1 MQTAAVVCTVALVV
15 LSPPPRVC
23 LPRAQIFL
31 AAGSEHDAAR
41 GAGRCAAP
49 LQKIIDGEATLEEAQ
64 LELARQRH
72 TAGLQTMVD
81 RGDAATLEEA
91 QLMLSRQG
99 HAALMQ
105 NMVDRGEAA
114 TLEEASKLTG
124 VRMRAVTLQKMVDR
138 GEAATLEEAGKLTGV
153 RARAATLQNMVDRG
167 EAATLEEAS
176 TLTGKRMRA
185 VTLQNMVD
193 RGEAAT
199 LEEAQL
205 VLSRQG
211 RAAALQN
218 MVDRGE
224 AATLE
229 AAQQVLSRRAQLAT
243 AQRIVDRGE
252 AASLDEAQ
260 QLLARRRREAFEA
273 KYSFED
279 IYKISSASG
288 IKTAKKRGFRTRYP
302 GVRWQKKQDKKTGKP
317 LDEGTGSFPESS
329 RGFWRVAFQYKGKP
343 ISVGS
348 GYGDEE
354 AAARA
359 HDDYVRKHKLQ
370 RRLHFPRA
378 GEGGGVGAEA

>member
-1 MQTAAVVCTVALVV
+1 MQTAAVVCTVALVG

-41 GAGRCAAP
+41 GAGRGAAS

-99 HAALMQ
+99 HAALM
-105 NMVDRGEAA
+105 
-114 TLEEASKLTG
+114 
-124 VRMRAVTLQKMVDR
+124 
-138 GEAATLEEAGKLTGV
+138 
-153 RARAATLQNMVDRG
+153 
-167 EAATLEEAS
+167 
-176 TLTGKRMRA
+176 
-185 VTLQNMVD
+185 
-193 RGEAAT
+193 
-199 LEEAQL
+199 
-205 VLSRQG
+205 
-211 RAAALQN
+211 QN

-302 GVRWQKKQDKKTGKP
+302 GVRWQKKQDKKTGKT

-329 RGFWRVAFQYKGKP
+329 RGFWRVAFRYKGKD

-348 GYGDEE
+348 GYEDEE

>member
-41 GAGRCAAP
+41 GTGRGAAS

-99 HAALMQ
+99 HAALM
-105 NMVDRGEAA
+105 
-114 TLEEASKLTG
+114 
-124 VRMRAVTLQKMVDR
+124 
-138 GEAATLEEAGKLTGV
+138 
-153 RARAATLQNMVDRG
+153 
-167 EAATLEEAS
+167 
-176 TLTGKRMRA
+176 
-185 VTLQNMVD
+185 
-193 RGEAAT
+193 
-199 LEEAQL
+199 
-205 VLSRQG
+205 
-211 RAAALQN
+211 QN

-302 GVRWQKKQDKKTGKP
+302 GVRWQKKQDKKTGKT

-348 GYGDEE
+348 GYEDEE

>member
-41 GAGRCAAP
+41 GTGRGAAS

-114 TLEEASKLTG
+114 TLE
-124 VRMRAVTLQKMVDR
+124 
-138 GEAATLEEAGKLTGV
+138 
-153 RARAATLQNMVDRG
+153 
-167 EAATLEEAS
+167 
-176 TLTGKRMRA
+176 
-185 VTLQNMVD
+185 
-193 RGEAAT
+193 
-199 LEEAQL
+199 
-205 VLSRQG
+205 
-211 RAAALQN
+211 
-218 MVDRGE
+218 
-224 AATLE
+224 

-243 AQRIVDRGE
+243 AQRVVDRGE

-302 GVRWQKKQDKKTGKP
+302 GVRWQKKQDKKTGKT

-348 GYGDEE
+348 GYEDEE

>member
-41 GAGRCAAP
+41 GTGRGAAS

-99 HAALMQ
+99 HAALM
-105 NMVDRGEAA
+105 
-114 TLEEASKLTG
+114 
-124 VRMRAVTLQKMVDR
+124 
-138 GEAATLEEAGKLTGV
+138 
-153 RARAATLQNMVDRG
+153 
-167 EAATLEEAS
+167 
-176 TLTGKRMRA
+176 
-185 VTLQNMVD
+185 
-193 RGEAAT
+193 
-199 LEEAQL
+199 
-205 VLSRQG
+205 
-211 RAAALQN
+211 QN

-348 GYGDEE
+348 GYEDEE

>member
-41 GAGRCAAP
+41 GAGRGAAS

-72 TAGLQTMVD
+72 TAGLQTIVD

-114 TLEEASKLTG
+114 TLE
-124 VRMRAVTLQKMVDR
+124 
-138 GEAATLEEAGKLTGV
+138 
-153 RARAATLQNMVDRG
+153 
-167 EAATLEEAS
+167 
-176 TLTGKRMRA
+176 
-185 VTLQNMVD
+185 
-193 RGEAAT
+193 
-199 LEEAQL
+199 
-205 VLSRQG
+205 
-211 RAAALQN
+211 
-218 MVDRGE
+218 
-224 AATLE
+224 

-243 AQRIVDRGE
+243 AQRVVDRGE

-260 QLLARRRREAFEA
+260 RLLARRRREAFEA

-348 GYGDEE
+348 GYEDEE

-359 HDDYVRKHKLQ
+359 HDDYVREHKLQ

-378 GEGGGVGAEA
+378 GEVGGVGAKT

>member
-1 MQTAAVVCTVALVV
+1 MQTAAVVCTVALVG

-41 GAGRCAAP
+41 GAGRGAAS

-105 NMVDRGEAA
+105 NMVARGEAA

-124 VRMRAVTLQKMVDR
+124 
-138 GEAATLEEAGKLTGV
+138 
-153 RARAATLQNMVDRG
+153 
-167 EAATLEEAS
+167 
-176 TLTGKRMRA
+176 KRMRA
-185 VTLQNMVD
+185 VT
-193 RGEAAT
+193 
-199 LEEAQL
+199 
-205 VLSRQG
+205 
-211 RAAALQN
+211 LQN

-288 IKTAKKRGFRTRYP
+288 IKTAKQRGFRTKYP
-302 GVRWQKKQDKKTGKP
+302 GVRWQKKQDKKTHKP

-348 GYGDEE
+348 GYEDEE

-359 HDDYVRKHKLQ
+359 HDDYVREHKLQ

-378 GEGGGVGAEA
+378 GEGSGVGTEGEA

>member
-31 AAGSEHDAAR
+31 AAGSEHNAAR
-41 GAGRCAAP
+41 GAGRGAAS

-114 TLEEASKLTG
+114 TLE
-124 VRMRAVTLQKMVDR
+124 
-138 GEAATLEEAGKLTGV
+138 
-153 RARAATLQNMVDRG
+153 
-167 EAATLEEAS
+167 
-176 TLTGKRMRA
+176 
-185 VTLQNMVD
+185 
-193 RGEAAT
+193 
-199 LEEAQL
+199 
-205 VLSRQG
+205 
-211 RAAALQN
+211 
-218 MVDRGE
+218 
-224 AATLE
+224 

-243 AQRIVDRGE
+243 AQRVVDRGE

-302 GVRWQKKQDKKTGKP
+302 GVRWQKKQDKKTGKT

-348 GYGDEE
+348 GYEDEE

-359 HDDYVRKHKLQ
+359 HDDYVREHKLQ

-378 GEGGGVGAEA
+378 GEGGDVGAEA

>member
-1 MQTAAVVCTVALVV
+1 MQTAAVVCTVALVG

-41 GAGRCAAP
+41 GAGRGAAS

-99 HAALMQ
+99 HAALM
-105 NMVDRGEAA
+105 
-114 TLEEASKLTG
+114 
-124 VRMRAVTLQKMVDR
+124 
-138 GEAATLEEAGKLTGV
+138 
-153 RARAATLQNMVDRG
+153 
-167 EAATLEEAS
+167 
-176 TLTGKRMRA
+176 
-185 VTLQNMVD
+185 
-193 RGEAAT
+193 
-199 LEEAQL
+199 
-205 VLSRQG
+205 
-211 RAAALQN
+211 QN

-302 GVRWQKKQDKKTGKP
+302 GVRWQKKQDKKTGKT

-348 GYGDEE
+348 GYEDEE

>member
-41 GAGRCAAP
+41 GTGRGAAS
-49 LQKIIDGEATLEEAQ
+49 LQKIIDGEATVEEAQ

-72 TAGLQTMVD
+72 TAGLQKIVD

-124 VRMRAVTLQKMVDR
+124 VRMRAVTLQK
-138 GEAATLEEAGKLTGV
+138 
-153 RARAATLQNMVDRG
+153 
-167 EAATLEEAS
+167 
-176 TLTGKRMRA
+176 
-185 VTLQNMVD
+185 MVD

-302 GVRWQKKQDKKTGKP
+302 GVRWQKKQDKKTGKT

-329 RGFWRVAFQYKGKP
+329 RGFWRVAFRYKGKD

-348 GYGDEE
+348 GYEDEE

>member
-1 MQTAAVVCTVALVV
+1 MLPEDAVDKPPVQIVSESVQVFVGHASYGSAVVPGRHELLLDDSRGPLSYHLCQALESA
-15 LSPPPRVC
+15 LPAAHC
-23 LPRAQIFL
+23 L
-31 AAGSEHDAAR
+31 
-41 GAGRCAAP
+41 
-49 LQKIIDGEATLEEAQ
+49 
-64 LELARQRH
+64 
-72 TAGLQTMVD
+72 
-81 RGDAATLEEA
+81 
-91 QLMLSRQG
+91 
-99 HAALMQ
+99 
-105 NMVDRGEAA
+105 
-114 TLEEASKLTG
+114 
-124 VRMRAVTLQKMVDR
+124 
-138 GEAATLEEAGKLTGV
+138 
-153 RARAATLQNMVDRG
+153 
-167 EAATLEEAS
+167 
-176 TLTGKRMRA
+176 
-185 VTLQNMVD
+185 
-193 RGEAAT
+193 
-199 LEEAQL
+199 
-205 VLSRQG
+205 
-211 RAAALQN
+211 
-218 MVDRGE
+218 E

-302 GVRWQKKQDKKTGKP
+302 GVRWQKKQDKKTGKT

-348 GYGDEE
+348 GYEDEE

>member
-41 GAGRCAAP
+41 GTGRGAAS
-49 LQKIIDGEATLEEAQ
+49 LQKIIDGEATVEEAQ

-72 TAGLQTMVD
+72 TAGLQKIVD

-99 HAALMQ
+99 HAALM
-105 NMVDRGEAA
+105 
-114 TLEEASKLTG
+114 
-124 VRMRAVTLQKMVDR
+124 
-138 GEAATLEEAGKLTGV
+138 
-153 RARAATLQNMVDRG
+153 
-167 EAATLEEAS
+167 
-176 TLTGKRMRA
+176 
-185 VTLQNMVD
+185 
-193 RGEAAT
+193 
-199 LEEAQL
+199 
-205 VLSRQG
+205 
-211 RAAALQN
+211 QN

-302 GVRWQKKQDKKTGKP
+302 GVRWQKKQDKKTGKT

-348 GYGDEE
+348 GYEDEE